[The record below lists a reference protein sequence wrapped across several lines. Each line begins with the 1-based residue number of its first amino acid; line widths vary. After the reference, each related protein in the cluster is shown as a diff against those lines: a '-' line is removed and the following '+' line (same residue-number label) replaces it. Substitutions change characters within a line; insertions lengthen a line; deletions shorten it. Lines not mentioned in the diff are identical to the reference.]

1 MRLQCKM
8 CNQTFSEEE
17 MYSKTKEWYNNFN
30 SEVKHI
36 MIDKEGNL
44 KIPHLYRC
52 PKCGA
57 YLNNVSLRKDD
68 D

>member
-30 SEVKHI
+30 AEVKHI
-36 MIDKEGNL
+36 MINKDGNL

-52 PKCGA
+52 PRCGA
-57 YLNNVSLRKDD
+57 YLNSMSLRKEDG
-68 D
+68 

>member
-36 MIDKEGNL
+36 VIDKDGNL

-52 PKCGA
+52 PRCGA
-57 YLNNVSLRKDD
+57 YLNSMSLRKEDG
-68 D
+68 

>member
-1 MRLQCKM
+1 
-8 CNQTFSEEE
+8 

-30 SEVKHI
+30 AEVKHI
-36 MIDKEGNL
+36 MIDKDGNL

-57 YLNNVSLRKDD
+57 YLNSMSLRKEDG
-68 D
+68 

>member
-1 MRLQCKM
+1 LRLQCKM

-36 MIDKEGNL
+36 VIDKDGNL

-52 PKCGA
+52 PRCGA
-57 YLNNVSLRKDD
+57 YLNSMSLRKEDG
-68 D
+68 